1 MGNQEA
7 LPMSWYKSWFKNS
20 SRATRIAL
28 FLALAL
34 GLAAP
39 VVADTVYTWTTED
52 GTVAFTD
59 DVKHVPSRYRSNVR
73 VKVLES
79 LEGYHRFTP
88 VEANENLHA
97 DDVELAAAQAAT
109 PGVVAVPVGRSAGIS
124 AVVGGSRNG
133 SGGVIVPVESNGSD
147 EPMIIEN
154 RRVKPK
160 NSMATS
166 HETVVKQGD
175 KVIMIKRDEKN
186 HRDWTGRVPPTDD

>member
-1 MGNQEA
+1 
-7 LPMSWYKSWFKNS
+7 MSRYKPTNKNRT
-20 SRATRIAL
+20 RATYVAL
-28 FLALAL
+28 SLALAL

-39 VVADTVYTWTTED
+39 SLADTVYTWTTED

-59 DVKHVPSRYRSNVR
+59 DVKHVPARYRSVVR
-73 VKVLES
+73 VKVMES
-79 LEGYHRFTP
+79 LDGYHRYTP
-88 VEANENLHA
+88 VTPNENLHA
-97 DDVELAAAQAAT
+97 SDVQVAAQQAAT
-109 PGVVAVPVGRSAGIS
+109 PGVIVVPVERQAGMS
-124 AVVGGSRNG
+124 AVVGGSRYG
-133 SGGVIVPVESNGSD
+133 GGGVIMPVESNGSD

-175 KVIMIKRDEKN
+175 RVIMIRRDEKN